1 MNKYFLI
8 LTILIGVYFFII
20 DNLLVNKMSF
30 FILVFSLEKTEQNA
44 ICSQEKEVG
53 KCRGYFVRYFYN
65 SGAKECQMFI
75 YGGNFFKQKS

>member
-53 KCRGYFVRYFYN
+53 KCRGY